1 VNRQT
6 IMTWGRSVSMALAA
20 LLVSVNP
27 IARAA
32 DPVPESV
39 RIGLGISRTG
49 EFAPTAAGPL
59 AAYEMWRDEVN
70 AKGGLDV
77 AGVRRPVDLVIYD
90 DQSDAGKEAA
100 IYEKL
105 ITDDKVDL
113 LLSPWGSHKH
123 FAIVGVLEKHRF
135 PMVGSTASSL
145 QIRSLK
151 AQNIWFPTSAVPDR
165 HGTELAKLLKSLG
178 VKTVAVNTVRIGFP
192 MENRQEL
199 LPALKAAGIEVVLDR
214 QYAAGIK
221 DITSALAQIKRL
233 QPDAV
238 INLSYPPDAIL
249 YMRGAREQ
257 DIKVPFQFLLV
268 GPTAAF
274 FGKMFG
280 ANLNNIV
287 TMGHWS
293 PDKAD
298 WQGARAFFENYQK
311 RTGEVPDYLDAVL
324 SYMSAQIL
332 EQAVATAGL
341 DKDALRRT
349 ISTQTF
355 HTINGPVRFE
365 GVTNVTTPT
374 MFLQFQDGIAQIIHP
389 PEAATAS
396 FQPKQQWER

>member
-1 VNRQT
+1 MNKT
-6 IMTWGRSVSMALAA
+6 FKTWALAA
-20 LLVSVNP
+20 LLLVSTS
-27 IARAA
+27 AAAQAA
-32 DPVPESV
+32 DSAQPV

-49 EFAPTAAGPL
+49 QFAPTSAGPL

-70 AKGGLDV
+70 ARGGLSV
-77 AGVRRPVDLVIYD
+77 AGQRRPVEFVIYD
-90 DQSDAGKEAA
+90 DQSDSGKEAT

-113 LLSPWGSHKH
+113 LLSPWGSHNH
-123 FAIVGVLEKHRF
+123 FAIVGVLEKHKF

-151 AQNIWFPTSAVPDR
+151 AKNIWFPTSAVPDK
-165 HGTELAKLLKSLG
+165 HGTELAKLLKSLD

-199 LPALKAAGIEVVLDR
+199 LPALKAAGIEVVLDN

-221 DITSALAQIKRL
+221 DITSSLAQIKRL

-293 PDKAD
+293 PDKTD

-311 RTGEVPDYLDAVL
+311 RTGEIPDYLDAVL

-332 EQAVATAGL
+332 EQAVASAGL

-349 ISTQTF
+349 INTQTF
-355 HTINGPVRFE
+355 NTINGPVKFD
-365 GVTNVTTPT
+365 GVQNVTTPT

-389 PEAATAS
+389 QEAATAT
-396 FQPKQQWER
+396 FQPKREWEK

>member
-1 VNRQT
+1 MKNIFAV
-6 IMTWGRSVSMALAA
+6 GRIALAA
-20 LLVSVNP
+20 LALTAST
-27 IARAA
+27 AAMAA
-32 DPVPESV
+32 DPV
-39 RIGLGISRTG
+39 RIGFGISRTG

-59 AAYEMWRDEVN
+59 AAYEMWRDQVN

-77 AGVRRPVDLVIYD
+77 AGTKRPVEFVIYD

-113 LLSPWGSHKH
+113 LLSPWGSHNH

-135 PMVGSTASSL
+135 PMVGSTAASQ

-151 AQNIWFPTSAVPDR
+151 AQNIWFPTSAIPDK
-165 HGTELAKLLKSLG
+165 HGVEMARMLKDLG
-178 VKTVAVNTVRIGFP
+178 VKTVALNTVQIGFP
-192 MENRQEL
+192 MENRKEL
-199 LPALKAAGIEVVLDR
+199 LPALKEAGIEVVLDR
-214 QYAAGIK
+214 QYAAGVK
-221 DITSALAQIKRL
+221 DMTSTLTEIKRL

-257 DIKVPFQFLLV
+257 DIKAPFQFLLV

-280 ANLNNIV
+280 ANLDNIV

-298 WQGARAFFENYQK
+298 WPNAKAFFETYQQ
-311 RTGEVPDYLDAVL
+311 RTGETPDYLDAVL
-324 SYMSAQIL
+324 SYVSAEIL
-332 EQAVATAGL
+332 EQAVAKAGL
-341 DKDALRRT
+341 DKDALRKT
-349 ISTQTF
+349 IATETF
-355 HTINGPVRFE
+355 STINGPIKFE
-365 GVTNVTTPT
+365 GVQNVTTPT
-374 MFLQFQDGIAQIIHP
+374 MFLQFQDGIAQIVHP
-389 PEAATAS
+389 PEASTAK
-396 FQPKQQWER
+396 FQPKQKWEK